1 MHRINWAERSI
12 QTGKAHLITGLV
24 GINPKFPLHLW
35 CSLIP
40 QCEKNLNM
48 MRPTQINSKI
58 SADTYLQGTH
68 DFNRVPFTPPGI
80 LTVIHKSPDSHESY
94 APHGLKVWYVG
105 GSPEHYHCFDIWCP
119 DTRRVRQG
127 ETVCFFPHDHVLPS
141 LSPQENITRSIHELI
156 AALQHPHPASPT
168 AQFGI

>member
-1 MHRINWAERSI
+1 MELQLATPQMYKRNWSERSI

-68 DFNRVPFTPPGI
+68 DFNRVPLPPPES
-80 LTVIHKSPDSHESY
+80 LQSSMTVRIP
-94 APHGLKVWYVG
+94 GL
-105 GSPEHYHCFDIWCP
+105 
-119 DTRRVRQG
+119 R
-127 ETVCFFPHDHVLPS
+127 
-141 LSPQENITRSIHELI
+141 
-156 AALQHPHPASPT
+156 
-168 AQFGI
+168 